1 MTRITLPRITY
12 LVAGMVLLAVTC
24 VSLEVRAATLGDLRG
39 PAEKATQTLFEAVH
53 TNDFAATE
61 AAVAAGASIDAK
73 NRWNLTPIELAI
85 DKGYFRI
92 AHFLVS
98 VRNNRVQAGEEAAA
112 GVPVAPQKAAR
123 SSAQAR
129 TRQPAASR
137 QSAAREYAPQPP
149 QPWPSDMPNPFD
161 PAAPAFGAGLPL
173 IQPARTS
180 SAAEPADGE
189 LLATDTPA
197 SAGREYRN

>member
-1 MTRITLPRITY
+1 MTRIILPRITY
-12 LVAGMVLLAVTC
+12 LVAGLVLLAVTC
-24 VSLEVRAATLGDLRG
+24 ISLEVRAATLGDSRG

-98 VRNNRVQAGEEAAA
+98 VRNNRVQPGEEAAA
-112 GVPVAPQKAAR
+112 GVPVAPQKAAS

-137 QSAAREYAPQPP
+137 QPAAREYAP

-180 SAAEPADGE
+180 SAAEPDGE